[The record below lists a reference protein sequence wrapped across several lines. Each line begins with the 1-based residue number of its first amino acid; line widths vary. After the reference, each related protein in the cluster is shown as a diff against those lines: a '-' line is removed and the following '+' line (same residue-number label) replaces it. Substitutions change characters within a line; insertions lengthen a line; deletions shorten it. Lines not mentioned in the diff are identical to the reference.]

1 MKCSAL
7 RLLGPRDTSA
17 AWVSESPP
25 SVSPMRRRRGYPSR
39 LLLRT
44 AAHRNQLRR
53 QASRRRPRL
62 LRLQP
67 QRGHRQR
74 QRRRLP
80 RPQRRDKII
89 STHCRSL
96 RRLLATGGRRQQ
108 VTVANMA
115 AVTRMTL
122 VTRMEHVT
130 RMAPVTRMEHVT
142 RMALV
147 TSDSARHSDGPCDL
161 DGACHLADACLTS
174 STLVHIFALPS
185 CCFFVLCILIDERWP
200 VHINLCLISAYL
212 PPTQK
217 PKSPYTRYSC

>member
-1 MKCSAL
+1 
-7 RLLGPRDTSA
+7 
-17 AWVSESPP
+17 
-25 SVSPMRRRRGYPSR
+25 
-39 LLLRT
+39 
-44 AAHRNQLRR
+44 
-53 QASRRRPRL
+53 
-62 LRLQP
+62 
-67 QRGHRQR
+67 
-74 QRRRLP
+74 
-80 RPQRRDKII
+80 
-89 STHCRSL
+89 
-96 RRLLATGGRRQQ
+96 
-108 VTVANMA
+108 MA

-147 TSDSARHSDGPCDL
+147 TSDSARHSDGPCDLDGAYHLADARCDL